1 MATSSGSSGSGS
13 RASRPGGRLAG
24 KAAQV
29 AKAAKAKTGNAPA
42 DPGQAAGPSDSFDSA
57 RSGLD
62 ALAARRVPKVV
73 PPAPGGLLPTTR
85 RGMFRYRV
93 LPRSVIGVSV
103 MILAFAIG
111 AGFSGVV
118 LFSYYQFR
126 QNQANDKVNSL
137 ISGYKGQ
144 FAKAEADLNAAVAAA
159 RANIDNQLKNVQSQQ
174 ISPTQ
179 IAGLVKQVAPSVYF
193 VRTKDASGQPS
204 VGTAFVISSNSS
216 QSLLLTSYATVAAA
230 TVAPG
235 PSVTVS
241 QGDSSSSTPVTVK
254 TWDKNYDLALLILP
268 KGGLTPITAAP
279 TSPAPTPGD
288 RLFLVSGLG
297 TAGASV
303 IDGTVVDASS
313 SGLLMDAPLGTPF
326 QGGPIINLSGQVV
339 AVGSRSYAPL
349 NFTSDTTF
357 FVPYVEAACAQVLS
371 CPGGT
376 LVGSH

>member
-1 MATSSGSSGSGS
+1 MATPSGTSGGGERRSSRPTRPTGSTVSTGPTGDPSGSVEEE
-13 RASRPGGRLAG
+13 A
-24 KAAQV
+24 
-29 AKAAKAKTGNAPA
+29 TGE
-42 DPGQAAGPSDSFDSA
+42 GERRISA

-62 ALAARRVPKVV
+62 ALAARRIPRNV

-85 RGMFRYRV
+85 RGMLRYRV
-93 LPRSVIGVSV
+93 LPRGVIGVSV
-103 MILAFAIG
+103 LLLAFAIG

-126 QNQANDKVNSL
+126 QNQADDKVNAL
-137 ISGYKGQ
+137 ISGYQSQ
-144 FAKAEADLNAAVAAA
+144 FAKAEADLNAAVSAAKK
-159 RANIDNQLKNVQSQQ
+159 NITTQLQDVQSQQ
-174 ISPTQ
+174 SSPAQ
-179 IAGLVKQVAPSVYF
+179 IAALIKQVAPSVYF

-216 QSLLLTSYATVAAA
+216 QSLLLTSYTTVAAA

-235 PSVTVS
+235 PQVTVS
-241 QGDSSSSTPVTVK
+241 QGDSTSSTPVTVR

-268 KGGLTPITAAP
+268 QGGLTPMSAAP

-288 RLFLVSGLG
+288 RLYLISGLG

-303 IDGTVVDASS
+303 AQGTVVDASS
-313 SGLLMDAPLGTPF
+313 SGLLMDAPIGTPF
-326 QGGPIINLSGQVV
+326 QGGPIINQSGQVV
-339 AVGSRSYAPL
+339 AIGSRNYSPL
-349 NFTSDTTF
+349 NFSSQATY

>member
-1 MATSSGSSGSGS
+1 MSRQTGPPDANESAKNRPDPAEAT
-13 RASRPGGRLAG
+13 
-24 KAAQV
+24 
-29 AKAAKAKTGNAPA
+29 
-42 DPGQAAGPSDSFDSA
+42 GQHERQSSA

-62 ALAARRVPKVV
+62 ALAARRVPKAI

-103 MILAFAIG
+103 MVLAFAIG

-126 QNQANDKVNSL
+126 QNQADNKVNAL
-137 ISGYKGQ
+137 TNGFKDQ

-159 RANIDNQLKNVQSQQ
+159 RANITTQLQNAQSQQ
-174 ISPTQ
+174 SSPAQ
-179 IAGLVKQVAPSVYF
+179 IASLIKQVAPSVFF

-216 QSLLLTSYATVAAA
+216 QSLLLTSYTTVAAA
-230 TVAPG
+230 TVSPG
-235 PSVTVS
+235 PPVTVS
-241 QGDSSSSTPVTVK
+241 QGDSTSGTPVTVR
-254 TWDKNYDLALLILP
+254 TWDKNYDLALIILA
-268 KGGLTPITAAP
+268 KGGLTPISAAP

-288 RLFLVSGLG
+288 RLFLISGLG

-303 IDGTVVDASS
+303 AQGTVVDASS
-313 SGLLMDAPLGTPF
+313 SGMLMDAPIGTPF

-339 AVGSRSYAPL
+339 GIGSRNYSPL
-349 NFTSDTTF
+349 NFSSQATY